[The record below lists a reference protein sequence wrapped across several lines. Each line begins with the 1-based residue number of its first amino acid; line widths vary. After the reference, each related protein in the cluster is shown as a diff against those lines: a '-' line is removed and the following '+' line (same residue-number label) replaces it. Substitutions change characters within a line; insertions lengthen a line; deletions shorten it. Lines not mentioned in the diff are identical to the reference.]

1 MARKKMEPRKFVNGL
16 LLGAFA
22 RVCYTIWAG
31 SGIV

>member
-1 MARKKMEPRKFVNGL
+1 MARKNGAARKFVNGL

-22 RVCYTIWAG
+22 RVCYTIWTG

>member
-1 MARKKMEPRKFVNGL
+1 MEPRKFVNGL